1 MLLKKNQSLM
11 AFLALMLLCLIWGY
25 NWVVMKNALHFSGPF
40 DFAAL
45 RTVLGALCLFIV
57 MLVLKKPFSIKEI
70 PSLIALGLLQT
81 AGFTGLLVWALVE
94 GGAGK
99 TAVLTYTMPFWT
111 MLLAWPLLGEK
122 LRGWQW
128 PAAFFSLMGILFIL
142 DPLHLGTDVFSM
154 ILAIVSG
161 ISWALAVILA
171 KKLQAR
177 SPNLDLISLTAW
189 QMLFGS
195 IPIVVLAFMTHTVS
209 IEWDSYFIGALIYNA
224 VFGNAIAWLLWL
236 YALRHLSAG
245 IATMTTTVCPVI
257 AVIASSI
264 ELHEVIKSFEL
275 LGMSFIGI
283 SLLMISYDRIKK
295 HKEELVQPWLRKEPM
310 IKSKYRK
317 G

>member
-1 MLLKKNQSLM
+1 M
-11 AFLALMLLCLIWGY
+11 
-25 NWVVMKNALHFSGPF
+25 
-40 DFAAL
+40 
-45 RTVLGALCLFIV
+45 
-57 MLVLKKPFSIKEI
+57 
-70 PSLIALGLLQT
+70 
-81 AGFTGLLVWALVE
+81 E

-111 MLLAWPLLGEK
+111 LLLAWPLLGEK

-128 PAAFFSLMGILFIL
+128 PAAFFSLMGILFIF
-142 DPLHLGTDVFSM
+142 DPFHLGTDLFSM
-154 ILAIVSG
+154 LLAIISG

-171 KKLQAR
+171 KKIQAR

-195 IPIVVLAFMTHTVS
+195 IPIVIVALMTHTTS
-209 IEWDSYFIGALIYNA
+209 IEWTGYFIGALVYNS

-236 YALRHLSAG
+236 YALRRLSAG
-245 IATMTTTVCPVI
+245 IATMTTTICPVI

-264 ELHEVIKSFEL
+264 ELDEMIKPFEL
-275 LGMSFIGI
+275 FGMFLIGV

-295 HKEELVQPWLRKEPM
+295 REEELVQPWLKKEPM

-317 G
+317 V

>member
-1 MLLKKNQSLM
+1 MLYKKNQNLM

-25 NWVVMKNALHFSGPF
+25 NWVVMKNALHFSGPY

-45 RTVLGALCLFIV
+45 RTILGALCLFIV
-57 MLVLKKPFSIKEI
+57 MLVLKKPLKIQEI
-70 PSLIALGLLQT
+70 PRLIVLGLLQT

-122 LRGWQW
+122 LSGWQW
-128 PAAFFSLMGILFIL
+128 PAALFSLMGILFIL

-154 ILAIVSG
+154 FLAIVSG

-177 SPNLDLISLTAW
+177 SPHLDLISLTAW

-195 IPIVVLAFMTHTVS
+195 IPIVVLAFITHSTP
-209 IEWDSYFIGALIYNA
+209 IDWNSYFIGALIYNS

-264 ELHEVIKSFEL
+264 ELHETIKPFEF
-275 LGMSFIGI
+275 LGMFFIGI
-283 SLLMISYDRIKK
+283 SLLMISYNRIKR
-295 HKEELVQPWLRKEPM
+295 HEEELVQPWLKKKPV
-310 IKSKYRK
+310 IKSRPRK

>member
-1 MLLKKNQSLM
+1 M

-25 NWVVMKNALHFSGPF
+25 NWVVMKNALHFAGPY

-45 RTVLGALCLFIV
+45 RTILGALCLFIV
-57 MLVLKKPFSIKEI
+57 MLILKKPFSIKEI

-189 QMLFGS
+189 QMFFGS
-195 IPIVVLAFMTHTVS
+195 IPIVVLAFMTHTTS
-209 IEWDSYFIGALIYNA
+209 IEWNSYFIGALIYNA

-264 ELHEVIKSFEL
+264 ELHEVIKSFEF
-275 LGMSFIGI
+275 LGMSLIGI

-310 IKSKYRK
+310 IKSKSRK

>member
-45 RTVLGALCLFIV
+45 RTVLGSLCLFIV
-57 MLVLKKPFSIKEI
+57 MLILKKPFSIKEI

-122 LRGWQW
+122 LHGWQW

-195 IPIVVLAFMTHTVS
+195 IPIVVLAFMTHTTS
-209 IEWDSYFIGALIYNA
+209 IEWNSYFIGALVYNA

-310 IKSKYRK
+310 IKSKSRK

>member
-1 MLLKKNQSLM
+1 MLSKKNQGLM

-25 NWVVMKNALHFSGPF
+25 NWVVMKKALHFSGPF

-57 MLVLKKPFSIKEI
+57 MLVLKKPFRIKEI
-70 PSLIALGLLQT
+70 PSLILLGILQT

-111 MLLAWPLLGEK
+111 MLFAWPLLGEK
-122 LRGWQW
+122 LSGWQW
-128 PAAFFSLMGILFIL
+128 PAAFFSFMGILFIL
-142 DPLHLGTDVFSM
+142 DPLHLGADLFSM
-154 ILAIVSG
+154 VLAIVSG

-177 SPNLDLISLTAW
+177 SPDLDLISLTAW

-195 IPIVVLAFMTHTVS
+195 IPIVIVALMTHTTS
-209 IEWDSYFIGALIYNA
+209 IEWSSYFIGALIYNS

-236 YALRHLSAG
+236 YALRRLSAG
-245 IATMTTTVCPVI
+245 VATMTTTICPVL
-257 AVIASSI
+257 AVIASSFR
-264 ELHEVIKSFEL
+264 H
-275 LGMSFIGI
+275 
-283 SLLMISYDRIKK
+283 
-295 HKEELVQPWLRKEPM
+295 
-310 IKSKYRK
+310 
-317 G
+317 

>member
-57 MLVLKKPFSIKEI
+57 MLILKKPFSIKEI

-99 TAVLTYTMPFWT
+99 TAVLTYTMPFWA

>member
-25 NWVVMKNALHFSGPF
+25 NWIVMKNALHFAGPY

-45 RTVLGALCLFIV
+45 RTILGALCLFIV
-57 MLVLKKPFSIKEI
+57 MLILKKPFSIKEI

-128 PAAFFSLMGILFIL
+128 PAALFSLMGILFIL

-189 QMLFGS
+189 QMFFGS
-195 IPIVVLAFMTHTVS
+195 IPIVVLAFMTHTTS
-209 IEWDSYFIGALIYNA
+209 IEWNSYFIGALIYNA

-264 ELHEVIKSFEL
+264 ELHELIKPFEF
-275 LGMSFIGI
+275 LGMSLIGI

-310 IKSKYRK
+310 IKSKSRK

>member
-1 MLLKKNQSLM
+1 M

-25 NWVVMKNALHFSGPF
+25 NWVVMKNALHFSGPY

-45 RTVLGALCLFIV
+45 RTILGALCLFIV
-57 MLVLKKPFSIKEI
+57 MLVLKKPFKIQEI
-70 PSLIALGLLQT
+70 PSLIVLGLLQT

-122 LRGWQW
+122 LSGWQW
-128 PAAFFSLMGILFIL
+128 PAALFSLMGILFIL

-154 ILAIVSG
+154 VLAIVSG

-171 KKLQAR
+171 KKLQVR

-195 IPIVVLAFMTHTVS
+195 IPIVLLALMTHNTS
-209 IEWDSYFIGALIYNA
+209 IEWNGYFIGALIYNS
-224 VFGNAIAWLLWL
+224 VCGNAIAWLLWL

-264 ELHEVIKSFEL
+264 ELHETIKPFEF
-275 LGMSFIGI
+275 LGMAFIGI
-283 SLLMISYDRIKK
+283 SLLMISYNRIKR
-295 HKEELVQPWLRKEPM
+295 HEEELVQPWFKNKPM
-310 IKSKYRK
+310 IKSRPRK

>member
-1 MLLKKNQSLM
+1 
-11 AFLALMLLCLIWGY
+11 
-25 NWVVMKNALHFSGPF
+25 MKNALHFAGPY

-45 RTVLGALCLFIV
+45 RTTLGALCLFIV
-57 MLVLKKPFSIKEI
+57 MLILKKPFTIKEI
-70 PSLIALGLLQT
+70 PSLIVLGLLQT

-128 PAAFFSLMGILFIL
+128 PAALFSLMGILFIL

-189 QMLFGS
+189 QMFFGS
-195 IPIVVLAFMTHTVS
+195 IPIVVLAFMTHTTS
-209 IEWDSYFIGALIYNA
+209 IEWNSYFIGALIYNA

-264 ELHEVIKSFEL
+264 ELHELIKPFEF
-275 LGMSFIGI
+275 LGMSLIGI

-310 IKSKYRK
+310 IKSKSRK

>member
-11 AFLALMLLCLIWGY
+11 AFLALVLLCLIWGY
-25 NWVVMKNALHFSGPF
+25 NWVVMKNALHFSDPF

-45 RTVLGALCLFIV
+45 RTILGALCLFIV
-57 MLVLKKPFSIKEI
+57 MLILKKPFSIKEI
-70 PSLIALGLLQT
+70 PSLIVLGLLQT
-81 AGFTGLLVWALVE
+81 AGFTGLLLWALVE

-128 PAAFFSLMGILFIL
+128 PAALFSLMGILFIL

-195 IPIVVLAFMTHTVS
+195 IPIVIVALMTHTTS
-209 IEWDSYFIGALIYNA
+209 IEWSGYFIGALIYNS

-310 IKSKYRK
+310 IKSRSRK

>member
-25 NWVVMKNALHFSGPF
+25 NWVVMKNALHFAGPF

-45 RTVLGALCLFIV
+45 RTILGALCLFIV
-57 MLVLKKPFSIKEI
+57 MLILKKPFSIKEI

-195 IPIVVLAFMTHTVS
+195 IPIVALAFMTHTVS

-310 IKSKYRK
+310 IKSKSRK

>member
-1 MLLKKNQSLM
+1 M

-25 NWVVMKNALHFSGPF
+25 NWVVMKNALHFAAPF

-57 MLVLKKPFSIKEI
+57 MLILKKPFSIKEI
-70 PSLIALGLLQT
+70 PSLIVLGLLQT

-94 GGAGK
+94 GDAGK

-128 PAAFFSLMGILFIL
+128 PAALFSLMGILFIL

-189 QMLFGS
+189 QMFFGS
-195 IPIVVLAFMTHTVS
+195 IPIVIVALMTHTTS
-209 IEWDSYFIGALIYNA
+209 IEWSSYFIGALIYNS

-275 LGMSFIGI
+275 FGMSFIGI

-310 IKSKYRK
+310 IKSKSRK

>member
-1 MLLKKNQSLM
+1 MPYKKNKNLM
-11 AFLALMLLCLIWGY
+11 AFLALILLCLIWGY
-25 NWVVMKNALHFSGPF
+25 NWVVMKNALHFSGPY

-45 RTVLGALCLFIV
+45 RTILGALCLFMV
-57 MLVLKKPFSIKEI
+57 MIILKKPFKIQEI
-70 PSLIALGLLQT
+70 PSLIVLGLLQT
-81 AGFTGLLVWALVE
+81 SGFTGLLVWALVE

-122 LRGWQW
+122 LKGWQW
-128 PAAFFSLMGILFIL
+128 PAALFSLMGILFIL
-142 DPLHLGTDVFSM
+142 DPLHLGSDIFSM
-154 ILAIVSG
+154 VLAIVSG

-177 SPNLDLISLTAW
+177 SPHLDLISLTAW

-195 IPIVVLAFMTHTVS
+195 IPIVVLAFMTHTTS
-209 IEWDSYFIGALIYNA
+209 IEWNSYFIGALIYNA

-264 ELHEVIKSFEL
+264 ELHETIKPYEF
-275 LGMSFIGI
+275 LGMLFIGL
-283 SLLMISYDRIKK
+283 SLLMISYNRIKR
-295 HKEELVQPWLRKEPM
+295 HEEELVQPWLKKKPV
-310 IKSKYRK
+310 IKSKPRK

>member
-57 MLVLKKPFSIKEI
+57 MLILKKPFSIKEI

-195 IPIVVLAFMTHTVS
+195 IPIVVLAFMTHTTS
-209 IEWDSYFIGALIYNA
+209 IEWNSYFIGALVYNA

-264 ELHEVIKSFEL
+264 ELHEAIKSFEL
-275 LGMSFIGI
+275 LGMAFIGI

-310 IKSKYRK
+310 IKSKV
-317 G
+317 

>member
-1 MLLKKNQSLM
+1 MLYKKNQNLM

-25 NWVVMKNALHFSGPF
+25 NWVVMKNALHFSGPY

-45 RTVLGALCLFIV
+45 RTILGALCLFIV
-57 MLVLKKPFSIKEI
+57 MLVLKKPFKIQEI
-70 PSLIALGLLQT
+70 PRLIVLGLLQT

-122 LRGWQW
+122 LSGWQW
-128 PAAFFSLMGILFIL
+128 PAALFSLMGILFIL
-142 DPLHLGTDVFSM
+142 DPLHLGTDIFSM
-154 ILAIVSG
+154 FLAIVSG

-177 SPNLDLISLTAW
+177 SPHLDLISLTAW

-195 IPIVVLAFMTHTVS
+195 IPIVVLAFMTHS
-209 IEWDSYFIGALIYNA
+209 APIEWNSYFIGALIYNS

-264 ELHEVIKSFEL
+264 ELHETIKPYEF
-275 LGMSFIGI
+275 LGMLFIGL
-283 SLLMISYDRIKK
+283 SLLMISYNRIKR
-295 HKEELVQPWLRKEPM
+295 HEEELVQPWLKKKPM
-310 IKSKYRK
+310 IKSRHRK
-317 G
+317 D

>member
-1 MLLKKNQSLM
+1 MLYKKNQNLM

-25 NWVVMKNALHFSGPF
+25 NWVVMKNALHFSGPY

-45 RTVLGALCLFIV
+45 RTILGALCLFMV
-57 MLVLKKPFSIKEI
+57 MIILKKPFKIQEI
-70 PSLIALGLLQT
+70 PSLIVLGLLQT
-81 AGFTGLLVWALVE
+81 SGFTGLLVWALVE

-122 LRGWQW
+122 LKGWQW
-128 PAAFFSLMGILFIL
+128 PAALFSLMGILFIL
-142 DPLHLGTDVFSM
+142 DPLHLGSDIFSM
-154 ILAIVSG
+154 VLAIVSG

-177 SPNLDLISLTAW
+177 SPHLDLISLTAW

-195 IPIVVLAFMTHTVS
+195 IPIVVLAFMTHTTS
-209 IEWDSYFIGALIYNA
+209 IEWNSYFIGALIYNA

-236 YALRHLSAG
+236 YALRQLSAG

-257 AVIASSI
+257 AVITSSI
-264 ELHEVIKSFEL
+264 ELHETIKPFEF
-275 LGMSFIGI
+275 LGMFFIGI
-283 SLLMISYDRIKK
+283 SLLMISYNRIKS
-295 HKEELVQPWLRKEPM
+295 HQEDLVQPWLKNKPM
-310 IKSKYRK
+310 IKSGPRK
-317 G
+317 V

>member
-25 NWVVMKNALHFSGPF
+25 NWVVMKNALHFAGPY

-45 RTVLGALCLFIV
+45 RTILGALCLFIV

-128 PAAFFSLMGILFIL
+128 PAALFSLMGILFIL

-195 IPIVVLAFMTHTVS
+195 IPIVVLAFMTHTTS
-209 IEWDSYFIGALIYNA
+209 IEWNTYFIGALIYNA

-264 ELHEVIKSFEL
+264 ELHELIKPFEF
-275 LGMSFIGI
+275 LGMSLIGI

-295 HKEELVQPWLRKEPM
+295 NKEELVQPWLRKEPM
-310 IKSKYRK
+310 IKSKSRK

>member
-1 MLLKKNQSLM
+1 M

-25 NWVVMKNALHFSGPF
+25 NWVVMKNALHFAAPF

-57 MLVLKKPFSIKEI
+57 MLILKKPFSIKEI
-70 PSLIALGLLQT
+70 PSLIVLGLLQT

-94 GGAGK
+94 GDAGK

-128 PAAFFSLMGILFIL
+128 PAALFSLMGILFIL

-195 IPIVVLAFMTHTVS
+195 IPIVIVALMTHTTS
-209 IEWDSYFIGALIYNA
+209 IEWSGYFIGALIYNS

-275 LGMSFIGI
+275 FGMSFIGI

-310 IKSKYRK
+310 IKSKSRK

>member
-1 MLLKKNQSLM
+1 MLIKRNQSQM

-57 MLVLKKPFSIKEI
+57 MLILKKPFSIKEI

-81 AGFTGLLVWALVE
+81 SGFTGLLLWALVE

-99 TAVLTYTMPFWT
+99 TAVLAYTMPFWT

-128 PAAFFSLMGILFIL
+128 PAALFSLMGILFIL

-154 ILAIVSG
+154 LLAIVSG

-195 IPIVVLAFMTHTVS
+195 IPIVLLAFMTHTTS

-236 YALRHLSAG
+236 YALRYLSAG

-264 ELHEVIKSFEL
+264 ELHELIKPFEFV
-275 LGMSFIGI
+275 GMSFIGI

-310 IKSKYRK
+310 IKSKSRK

>member
-1 MLLKKNQSLM
+1 
-11 AFLALMLLCLIWGY
+11 
-25 NWVVMKNALHFSGPF
+25 
-40 DFAAL
+40 
-45 RTVLGALCLFIV
+45 
-57 MLVLKKPFSIKEI
+57 
-70 PSLIALGLLQT
+70 
-81 AGFTGLLVWALVE
+81 
-94 GGAGK
+94 
-99 TAVLTYTMPFWT
+99 
-111 MLLAWPLLGEK
+111 
-122 LRGWQW
+122 
-128 PAAFFSLMGILFIL
+128 MGILFIL
-142 DPLHLGTDVFSM
+142 DPLHLGTDLFSM
-154 ILAIVSG
+154 VLAIVSG
-161 ISWALAVILA
+161 ISWALAVILV
-171 KKLQAR
+171 KRIQAR

-195 IPIVVLAFMTHTVS
+195 IPIVIVALMTHTTS
-209 IEWDSYFIGALIYNA
+209 IEWSGYFIGALIYNS

-310 IKSKYRK
+310 IKSKSRK

>member
-1 MLLKKNQSLM
+1 M

-25 NWVVMKNALHFSGPF
+25 NWVVMKNALHFAAPF

-57 MLVLKKPFSIKEI
+57 MLILKKPFSIKEI
-70 PSLIALGLLQT
+70 PSLIVLGLLQT

-94 GGAGK
+94 GDAGK

-128 PAAFFSLMGILFIL
+128 PAALFSLMGILFIL

-189 QMLFGS
+189 QMFFGS
-195 IPIVVLAFMTHTVS
+195 IPIVIVALMTHTTS
-209 IEWDSYFIGALIYNA
+209 IEWSGYFIGALIYNS

>member
-57 MLVLKKPFSIKEI
+57 MLILKKPFSIKEI
-70 PSLIALGLLQT
+70 PSLIVLGLLQT
-81 AGFTGLLVWALVE
+81 AGFTGLLLWALVE

-128 PAAFFSLMGILFIL
+128 PAALFSLMGILFIL

-171 KKLQAR
+171 KKIQAR

-195 IPIVVLAFMTHTVS
+195 IPIVIVALMTHTTS
-209 IEWDSYFIGALIYNA
+209 IEWSGYFIGALIYNS

-275 LGMSFIGI
+275 FGMSFIGI

-295 HKEELVQPWLRKEPM
+295 HEEELVQPWLRKEPM
-310 IKSKYRK
+310 IKSKSRK

>member
-1 MLLKKNQSLM
+1 MLHKKNQNLM

-25 NWVVMKNALHFSGPF
+25 NWVVMKNALHFSGPY

-45 RTVLGALCLFIV
+45 RTILGALCLFIV
-57 MLVLKKPFSIKEI
+57 MLVLKKPFKIQEI
-70 PSLIALGLLQT
+70 PSLIVLGLLQT

-122 LRGWQW
+122 LSGWQW
-128 PAAFFSLMGILFIL
+128 PAALFSLMGILFIL

-154 ILAIVSG
+154 VLAIVSG

-171 KKLQAR
+171 KKLQVR

-195 IPIVVLAFMTHTVS
+195 IPIVLLALMTHTNP
-209 IEWDSYFIGALIYNA
+209 IEWNGYFIGALIYNS
-224 VFGNAIAWLLWL
+224 VCGNAIAWLLWL

-264 ELHEVIKSFEL
+264 ELHETIKPFEF
-275 LGMSFIGI
+275 LGMAFIGI
-283 SLLMISYDRIKK
+283 SLLMISYNRIKR
-295 HKEELVQPWLRKEPM
+295 HEEELVQPWFKNKPM
-310 IKSKYRK
+310 IKSRPRK

>member
-57 MLVLKKPFSIKEI
+57 MLILKKPFSIKEI

-128 PAAFFSLMGILFIL
+128 PAALFSLMGILFIL

-189 QMLFGS
+189 QMFFGS
-195 IPIVVLAFMTHTVS
+195 IPIVVLAFMTHTTS
-209 IEWDSYFIGALIYNA
+209 IEWNSYFIGALIYNA

-264 ELHEVIKSFEL
+264 ELHELIKPFEF
-275 LGMSFIGI
+275 LGMSLIGI

-310 IKSKYRK
+310 IKSKSRK